1 MSNIRVRQIK
11 EDEVTWLNA
20 CYEKIGFKKS
30 EFSNEFI
37 VVAEFNNQK
46 CGLGCLVKLDK
57 ENWGR
62 GGFLLMINTAVWE

>member
-20 CYEKIGFKKS
+20 CYEKIGFNKS

-46 CGLGCLVKLDK
+46 CGLGRLVKLDE
-57 ENWGR
+57 ENWEL
-62 GGFLLMINTAVWE
+62 GGIFVDD